1 MIMYLLSQS
10 RTNMKRLSF
19 ITISALI
26 VLSSCEQHKNP
37 DQLINSKASLPA
49 SFKLSELHQ
58 KVITTFINKRD
69 STMSTLYGNDQA
81 GKIAAKQAQPGDSD
95 ASFTLVTWHQQ
106 DDPHWFG
113 ARIPG
118 DLISVETVQTGTAE
132 NKLINYQK
140 YSGKNLVKLADTV
153 GRSSRIHF
161 ILSQN
166 PSIIP

>member
-1 MIMYLLSQS
+1 
-10 RTNMKRLSF
+10 MKRLSF
-19 ITISALI
+19 FIISASI
-26 VLSSCEQHKNP
+26 VLSSCEHHQNP
-37 DQLINSKASLPA
+37 DLLINDKASLPA

-58 KVITTFINKRD
+58 KVITSFINKKD
-69 STMSTLYGNDQA
+69 STMAILYGNEEA
-81 GKIAAKQAQPGDSD
+81 GKIAGKGAQTGVSN

-118 DLISVETVQTGTAE
+118 DLISVETLHTGSSE
-132 NKLINYQK
+132 NKSVDYQK

-153 GRSSRIHF
+153 GSTSRIHF

-166 PSIIP
+166 PSITP